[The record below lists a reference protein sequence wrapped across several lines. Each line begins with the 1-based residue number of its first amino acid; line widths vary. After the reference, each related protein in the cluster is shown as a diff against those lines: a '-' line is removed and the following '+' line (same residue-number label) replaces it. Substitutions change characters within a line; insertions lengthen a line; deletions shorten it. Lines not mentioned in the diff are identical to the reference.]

1 MKELILATTNQ
12 GKLKEIKAMLKDIDI
27 DVLSMKDVLDQ
38 EIDIEET
45 GTTFKENA
53 LIKASTIA
61 KIVNKPVLADDSGL
75 EVDALDKQPG
85 IYSSRFLG
93 EDTSYDIK
101 NQYIIDAIK
110 GKERSARFV
119 CAMALVIPDK
129 EPIIIEE
136 TMETI
141 MRPMAHAMVQEGV
154 PFTGFL
160 YGGLMLTENGVKTI
174 EFNARFGDPEAEVI
188 LPRLKSDFVDV
199 IQQVMAQ
206 QECKL
211 DWSDDVTLGVVLAS
225 AGYPASSTK
234 GAVIKGLDA
243 LDAQVYHMGTAM
255 KDCELVTDGGR
266 VLIVVTQAKTL
277 EEAYAKT
284 YAEIKKIDCD
294 CLFYRNDIGKK
305 DMN

>member
-75 EVDALDKQPG
+75 EVGALDKQPG

-136 TMETI
+136 TMEGLI
-141 MRPMAHAMVQEGV
+141 NDKIEG
-154 PFTGFL
+154 
-160 YGGLMLTENGVKTI
+160 ENG
-174 EFNARFGDPEAEVI
+174 FGYDPIFYFPPCKMTSAMMSMEEKNKYSHRAKALKKLYSI
-188 LPRLKSDFVDV
+188 LKEML
-199 IQQVMAQ
+199 
-206 QECKL
+206 
-211 DWSDDVTLGVVLAS
+211 
-225 AGYPASSTK
+225 
-234 GAVIKGLDA
+234 
-243 LDAQVYHMGTAM
+243 
-255 KDCELVTDGGR
+255 
-266 VLIVVTQAKTL
+266 
-277 EEAYAKT
+277 
-284 YAEIKKIDCD
+284 
-294 CLFYRNDIGKK
+294 
-305 DMN
+305 